1 MGFVWLGFWTSLSL
15 SLSSLQIEDPK
26 RIWALFLSSSWGFF
40 KSKSPRP
47 LIQTVPLSMENLRNF
62 WVWTRGA
69 NGAVA
74 NSVFAGVLL
83 VFLLVFFDTM
93 YHSL

>member
-1 MGFVWLGFWTSLSL
+1 MGFMGLGFWTSLSL
-15 SLSSLQIEDPK
+15 SFSSLQIEDPK
-26 RIWALFLSSSWGFF
+26 GIWALFLSSSWGFF
-40 KSKSPRP
+40 KSESPRP

-74 NSVFAGVLL
+74 NGVFARV
-83 VFLLVFFDTM
+83 LLVFFDTM